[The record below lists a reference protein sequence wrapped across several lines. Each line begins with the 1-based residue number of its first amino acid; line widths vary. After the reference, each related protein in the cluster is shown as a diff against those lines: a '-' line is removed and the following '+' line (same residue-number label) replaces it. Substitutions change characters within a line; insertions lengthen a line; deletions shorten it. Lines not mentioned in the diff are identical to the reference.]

1 MLIHE
6 GLNTDLNFYGRNFF
20 FFFKEKMGLLIYGSG
35 MGENCIV
42 AQNNSSW
49 TWGKKAFCNL
59 QRLFYICDLT
69 AITATFSF

>member
-1 MLIHE
+1 MKGLTQILIFTA
-6 GLNTDLNFYGRNFF
+6 GIF